1 MADCNVVV
9 LISGSGSNLQALID
23 SITQDGNPARIAAVI
38 CNRADAY
45 GLVRAQNA
53 GIPTRVLDH
62 KQFDGRE
69 AFDAALIEAIDGF
82 DPQLV
87 VLAGFMR
94 ILTGD
99 FVRHYEGRL
108 LNIHPSLLPKYKG
121 LHTHQRALEAGDRE
135 HGCSVHFVTEELD
148 GGPVVLQ
155 AALQVKPGDDIE
167 SLTQRVHVAEHQIY
181 PLAMRWFAEGR
192 LRLAEQGAMLDGVTL
207 PVSGYQIKI

>member
-23 SITQDGNPARIAAVI
+23 SLASADSPARIRAVI
-38 CNRADAY
+38 SNRADAY
-45 GLVRAQNA
+45 GLERAKQA
-53 GIPTRVLDH
+53 GIATRVLDH

-69 AFDAALIEAIDGF
+69 AFDAALVEAIDGF

-94 ILTGD
+94 ILTGG
-99 FVRHYEGRL
+99 FVRHYAGRL

-135 HGCSVHFVTEELD
+135 HGCSVHFVSEELD
-148 GGPVVLQ
+148 GGPLVVQ
-155 AALQVKPGDDIE
+155 AVVPVQSDDTPD
-167 SLTQRVHVAEHQIY
+167 SLAQRVHAEEHRIY
-181 PLAMRWFAEGR
+181 PLAMHWFAAGR
-192 LRLAEQGAMLDGVTL
+192 LRLDESGAMLDGQAL
-207 PVSGYQIKI
+207 PATGYLIRS